1 MLARRNGVYTVN
13 PAELIGQLQS
23 KDVEAR
29 RTAAQQAVGA
39 ANELKG
45 FAGPLVQT
53 VADSDEQVCESVVA
67 ALEEMGA
74 PDAGSVSELA
84 GLLSHQNAD
93 VGYWAA
99 TLLGRCGEGAGSCV
113 PALTAS
119 LSPPAEGI
127 VQQRSAWALGK
138 IGEAAASAVPA
149 LQQAAEGD
157 DARLARLAK
166 KSLDQIGG

>member
-1 MLARRNGVYTVN
+1 MTISIEEIISLVSLQLGVKDI
-13 PAELIGQLQS
+13 AETHRL
-23 KDVEAR
+23 VEDL
-29 RTAAQQAVGA
+29 GA
-39 ANELKG
+39 ESADIANI
-45 FAGPLVQT
+45 
-53 VADSDEQVCESVVA
+53 VAT
-67 ALEEMGA
+67 LEEMGA
-74 PDAGSVSELA
+74 PDANSVSELA

-99 TLLGRCGEGAGSCV
+99 TLLGRCGEAAGASV

-119 LSPPAEGI
+119 LSPPAEDI

-138 IGEAAASAVPA
+138 IGQPASGAVPA
-149 LQQAAEGD
+149 LQQAAHGD